1 MTPPCRRKE
10 RVLAEARRGGE
21 HTEEYAVPEQ
31 KYFTIS
37 SLEKAFSV
45 IELMTHKSKWDL
57 RELASVSDL
66 PKGTLQRILLTLME
80 MGYVHQKH
88 RGGAYELTL
97 KFFQLGRRIVGNN
110 NIVENA
116 RPYCRAML
124 DAVNETV
131 NLCMASGTDM
141 VVLDQHLSRHH
152 LRLDSV
158 VGSSFPIYQSA
169 SGKAWMAFQPEE
181 EMMATLA
188 RIQRTR
194 PPLSSVEMDTLMSE
208 LADVRNEGIAFDYEE
223 IFPGVR
229 CVSAP
234 IFDYSENLVATLSCS
249 VPVVRITPELSSLLI
264 QQIRDRARD
273 ISVKMGAAPRA
284 FRSVTHSM
292 ADGEV
297 PVVSPA

>member
-1 MTPPCRRKE
+1 M
-10 RVLAEARRGGE
+10 
-21 HTEEYAVPEQ
+21 PEQ
-31 KYFTIS
+31 KYYTIS

-45 IELMTHKSKWDL
+45 IELMTHKTHWDL
-57 RELASVSDL
+57 RELASISDL

-80 MGYVHQKH
+80 MGYVRQKN

-110 NIVENA
+110 NIVESA

-141 VVLDQHLSRHH
+141 VVLDQQLSRHH
-152 LRLDSV
+152 LRMDSV
-158 VGSSFPIYQSA
+158 IGSSFPIYQSA
-169 SGKAWMAFQPEE
+169 SGKVWLAFQGEN

-188 RIQRTR
+188 RIQKTR
-194 PPLSSVEMDTLMSE
+194 PPLTDMERDALMKE
-208 LADVRNEGIAFDYEE
+208 LADIRNEGIAFDHEE
-223 IFPGVR
+223 IFHGVR

-234 IFDYSENLVATLSCS
+234 IFDYTENLAATLSCS
-249 VPVVRITPELSSLLI
+249 VPAVRITPDLSNLLI
-264 QQIRDRARD
+264 DQIRDKARD
-273 ISVKMGAAPRA
+273 ISIKMGATPRA
-284 FRSVTHSM
+284 FRCVTHSM
-292 ADGEV
+292 AEEKV